1 MEKKVCSK
9 CKEEKEVCEF
19 NLNKSR
25 SNGYR
30 AECRECTKL
39 ITKIYKEKNKLKIKE
54 YNKKFIENNPDYHND
69 YRRDKFK
76 NNIQYRLQCYVRAR
90 ILKYLKSKKI
100 LKNNLTFNIVGCTP
114 DELKKHIES
123 QFLENM
129 SWNNYGKGD
138 DKWSIDHIKPLC
150 TAKTEEDVFTLNH
163 YTNLQPMWNPQNFSK
178 GGKWDLY

>member
-30 AECRECTKL
+30 VECRECTKL
-39 ITKIYKEKNKLKIKE
+39 ITKTYKEKNKLKIKE
-54 YNKKFIENNPDYHND
+54 SNKKFIENNPDYHND

-129 SWNNYGKGD
+129 SWDNHSLYG
-138 DKWSIDHIKPLC
+138 WHIDHKIPLSS
-150 TAKTEEDVFTLNH
+150 AKTEEEAYQLCH
-163 YTNLQPMWNPQNFSK
+163 YTNLQPLWAEDNLKKSNKLSRS
-178 GGKWDLY
+178 